1 LHATALRKDAMT
13 VILREAQLSD
23 LEFLREMLYEA
34 VFWRPRPDKPSFEE
48 GLALPDVQKALEA
61 WGERNGDTAAIALAD
76 SNPVGAAWA
85 RLWTDED
92 HIIGY
97 VDERTPIL
105 GVAVRQ
111 DHRKQGIGRRLIE
124 WMIERA
130 AEEGASQISLSVS
143 KDNHALALYRALGFE
158 QTIDRGDAFTM
169 VRYI

>member
-1 LHATALRKDAMT
+1 MT

-34 VFWRPRPDKPSFEE
+34 VFWRPRPDKPSFE
-48 GLALPDVQKALEA
+48 KALAFPEVHKALHA
-61 WGERNGDTAAIALAD
+61 WGERNGDTAVIALVD
-76 SNPVGAAWA
+76 SKPAGAAWA
-85 RLWTDED
+85 RLWTGDD

-105 GVAVRQ
+105 GIAVRE
-111 DHRKQGIGRRLIE
+111 DHRRHGIRRRLIE

-143 KDNHALALYRALGFE
+143 KDNHALALYRRTSFHEAV
-158 QTIDRGDAFTM
+158 DHGDAFTM
-169 VRYI
+169 VRHI